1 MENKLIRT
9 GLPIRPEIYSSASGS
24 YGIRL
29 DALENERQ
37 AILDYFNSKGKHSD
51 AAKWFETNYINARK
65 GRECICTHPSCRDYV
80 PKCRRLQQI
89 DKDKAQVIEE
99 MKKEEQYLKDQE
111 LIQQQ
116 QQTEAA
122 KAAVEKALAEIEAA
136 KNKTAQEL
144 AKAQQELA
152 KAQAAQQL
160 AESGRTDDAARLLG
174 QDVKSYKGLVIG
186 GIILGAL
193 GVGFVVYK
201 MLAKKKV
208 V

>member
-1 MENKLIRT
+1 MIRT
-9 GLPIRPEIYSSASGS
+9 GLPMRPEIYSSASGS

-37 AILDYFNSKGKHSD
+37 SILDYFSSKGKYSSEY
-51 AAKWFETNYINARK
+51 KWFETNYINQPMKSRK
-65 GRECICTHPSCRDYV
+65 CLCTHPSCFTYRG
-80 PKCRRLQQI
+80 KCQRLLQI
-89 DKDKAQVIEE
+89 DKEKAEVIEE

-136 KNKTAQEL
+136 KNKTAQEQ

>member
-1 MENKLIRT
+1 MKNRFRT

-29 DALENERQ
+29 DEIDEN
-37 AILDYFNSKGKHSD
+37 IKSIVSNINSSYPDRIAFGGYGSTNFTSTSKQPCGVSKFTSNKQREYCTQLKSLWSD
-51 AAKWFETNYINARK
+51 KNKI
-65 GRECICTHPSCRDYV
+65 V
-80 PKCRRLQQI
+80 
-89 DKDKAQVIEE
+89 EE

-111 LIQQQ
+111 LLQQQ

-136 KNKTAQEL
+136 KNKTAQEQ